1 MLWRGSGEALAMLWR
16 GSGEA
21 PERPWPC
28 SGEAPE
34 RFWPCTGEAL
44 ERLRRGSGHART
56 VAAASEAGSVRHSTQ
71 ASGRSRLI
79 LMYTCYYYYPENC
92 VAASPLSSSSPGR
105 IALAARA
112 VWRVASCPM
121 GNSAVPMG
129 ALQALAWGDLL
140 GPIGAGW
147 CVTPQH
153 SQEVSSFRLC
163 PSCVLLL
170 PLLLLILYC

>member
-1 MLWRGSGEALAMLWR
+1 MFWRGPGH
-16 GSGEA
+16 
-21 PERPWPC
+21 
-28 SGEAPE
+28 
-34 RFWPCTGEAL
+34 AL
-44 ERLRRGSGHART
+44 ERLRRGSGRALERLWRGSAEALAMLWI
-56 VAAASEAGSVRHSTQ
+56 VAGASEAGSVRHSTQ

-92 VAASPLSSSSPGR
+92 VAAPPLSSSSPGR